1 MRKILAVLLVVA
13 SGLGTAQESK
23 VQLKDAPGKDKV
35 LQCGACHSLDYIPM
49 NSRFVDKAGWNATVN
64 KMINAFGAP
73 IPRDDVETI
82 VNYLAQ
88 NYGKPEGPAQ

>member
-1 MRKILAVLLVVA
+1 MRKILALLLVVA

-23 VQLKDAPGKDKV
+23 VQLKDAPGKDKA

-88 NYGKPEGPAQ
+88 NYGKPEGRAQ